1 MLKSILFK
9 AVDSAPLIIFR
20 IILGFLLAA
29 ESFGAIAT
37 GWVKSTL
44 IEPDFTFSFIGLE
57 WLQPLPGSGMYFYFF
72 AMGLLGI
79 AIMLG
84 FRYKISMI
92 LYTILWSGVYFM
104 QKTSYNNHYY
114 LLLLICFIMIFLPAN
129 QEKSLDVKLK
139 YKVIKQTMPNWIRF
153 IFIAMVG
160 IVYTYA
166 AIAKFYPDWL
176 DGTYTRNLLATAP
189 IFDFIPR
196 DSFLGILFKQKWFYL
211 FIAYAGIFYDL
222 FIVPLLLF
230 KRTRTIALI
239 SSLAFH
245 LFNSITLHIGIFPY
259 FALSFA
265 LFFYP
270 PGRIRKLF
278 LRNTKKEEIN
288 PTLDYQNQR
297 IFYYLF
303 IPFLII
309 QLLLPLRHYFIE
321 GNVFWTEEGHRLSW
335 RMMLRNRSGFITFKV
350 INNATKSSEI
360 YDYRK
365 KLSPKQAHALT
376 TKPDFIW
383 QFCQRIKADYPNQD
397 ISIYI
402 DCKNAINNGK
412 YLTLIDPNYDMA
424 KAQWDYLFHNK
435 WIVLHPANK
444 VFLKP

>member
-1 MLKSILFK
+1 MLKSIFFK
-9 AVDSAPLIIFR
+9 AVDSSPLIVFR

-29 ESFGAIAT
+29 ESFGAIFT
-37 GWVKSTL
+37 GWVKQTL
-44 IEPDFTFSFIGLE
+44 IEPDFTFSFIGLD
-57 WLQPLPGSGMYFYFF
+57 WLQPLPSYGMYFYFSV
-72 AMGLLGI
+72 MGFLGI

-92 LYTILWSGVYFM
+92 LYTVLWAGVYFM

-129 QEKSLDVKLK
+129 QEKSLDVKLGNTSF
-139 YKVIKQTMPNWIRF
+139 KQTMPNWIRIVF
-153 IFIAMVG
+153 MTMVG

-196 DSFLGILFKQKWFYL
+196 DSFLSYLFSQKWFYL
-211 FIAYAGIFYDL
+211 FIAYAGICYDL

-239 SSLAFH
+239 GSLVFH

-270 PGRIRKLF
+270 PNQIRKLF
-278 LRNTKKEEIN
+278 LRNTRTEESI
-288 PTLDYQNQR
+288 PALDYQNQK

-303 IPFLII
+303 VPFLII
-309 QLLLPLRHYFIE
+309 QLLLPLRHHCIK

-335 RMMLRNRSGFITFKV
+335 RMMLRNRSGFISFKV
-350 INNATKSSEI
+350 VHNDTKRTEI

-365 KLSPKQAHALT
+365 KLSPKQANALA

-383 QFCQRIKADYPNQD
+383 QFCQHIKADFPNED

-402 DCKNAINNGK
+402 DCKNAINHGK
-412 YLTLIDPNYDMA
+412 YLTLINPDYDMA
-424 KAQWDYLFHNK
+424 KAEWNYFFHNE
-435 WIVLHPANK
+435 WIVLHPSAK